1 MPKTPPSPPP
11 PPTPPPTPKPRK
23 KTKRSKIQPPFV
35 SEPSLREIIKK
46 SGIRRFHK
54 HSIEKLK
61 NYLEV
66 FTKEVIL
73 ATVKSTKERKR
84 KTITE
89 EDLLNGL
96 KKLELRTA
104 ANLTPAPKI

>member
-1 MPKTPPSPPP
+1 MSTTTAAE
-11 PPTPPPTPKPRK
+11 TPPPRPRK

-35 SEPSLREIIKK
+35 SQPSLREIIKK

-54 HSIEKLK
+54 PSIEKLK
-61 NYLEV
+61 NYLETY
-66 FTKEVIL
+66 TKEVIL
-73 ATVKSTKERKR
+73 ASVKSTKERKR

-96 KKLELRTA
+96 KRLEMRTA
-104 ANLTPAPKI
+104 ANLTPAQKINN